1 MSDIK
6 ELIDFYNTLKKEFGE
21 EIVEKS
27 SSDIIIPKEDNV
39 LSKSSL
45 NRENFKE
52 NMEKISK
59 KDNSINDKKIENKQN
74 SLPQKKNSENILTRD
89 EKIVLKAV
97 EVLTRTYG
105 IPEYFFN
112 LSGYKENTYCIQKIN
127 KKWVFYYAQKNQKF
141 EYEEF
146 SNIKKACTKLL
157 STILLKDNREKGL
170 KDFNELLRRFCITF
184 KDENPI
190 KIKNDTK
197 ILIID
202 NTFKEIKPFQFA
214 DNDKIKYLAVT
225 ADISIGG
232 FAFLNCKNLEYVTI
246 QNNKDFTDDELKVM
260 FEGCENIKYI
270 LVNKKLRKF

>member
-27 SSDIIIPKEDNV
+27 SSDIIVPKEDNV
-39 LSKSSL
+39 LFKSSL
-45 NRENFKE
+45 NKENFKE
-52 NMEKISK
+52 NMEEISK
-59 KDNSINDKKIENKQN
+59 KDNSVSDKKIENKQN
-74 SLPQKKNSENILTRD
+74 LLSEKKNSENILTYD
-89 EKIVLKAV
+89 EKIVLKIV

-170 KDFNELLRRFCITF
+170 KDFNELLKRFCITF
-184 KDENPI
+184 KDENPV
-190 KIKNDTK
+190 KIKDDAK

>member
-27 SSDIIIPKEDNV
+27 SSDIIVPKEDNV
-39 LSKSSL
+39 LFKSSL
-45 NRENFKE
+45 NKENFKE
-52 NMEKISK
+52 NMEEISK
-59 KDNSINDKKIENKQN
+59 KDNSVSDKKIENKQN
-74 SLPQKKNSENILTRD
+74 LLSEKKNSENILTYD
-89 EKIVLKAV
+89 EKIVLKIV

-170 KDFNELLRRFCITF
+170 KDFNELLKRFCITF
-184 KDENPI
+184 KDENPV
-190 KIKNDTK
+190 KIKDDAK

-225 ADISIGG
+225 ADTSIGG